1 MFSQYT
7 KLALDE
13 LFLNSLQEEGSKAST
28 TLSSLLAA
36 ENLMLT
42 VEIEISQSPQSAAT
56 RIF

>member
-7 KLALDE
+7 KLAQDE

-42 VEIEISQSPQSAAT
+42 VEIEISQSQSAAT

>member
-7 KLALDE
+7 KLAQDE

-36 ENLMLT
+36 D
-42 VEIEISQSPQSAAT
+42 VEIEISQSAAMNE